1 MDQSEL
7 SIGRKWTNHSSVL
20 SSPEDPQ
27 RGGGGAP
34 AGQQLQPQ
42 VCPLPRLGEAELAG
56 QRGLAMAGQ
65 RGLAP
70 RTLASEAGQQGGA
83 VAVDRVGVRAVQPL
97 RVGAAPIRDQYCG

>member
-1 MDQSEL
+1 MAS
-7 SIGRKWTNHSSVL
+7 
-20 SSPEDPQ
+20 Q
-27 RGGGGAP
+27 RGLAP
-34 AGQQLQPQ
+34 QLAGQRGLAPQ
-42 VCPLPRLGEAELAG
+42 LAG

-97 RVGAAPIRDQYCG
+97 RVGAAPIRVLWLTNQSPPDS